1 MLEHGVEDDQELA
14 HASCEGQFLGL
25 TGGQQP
31 LVELPDDGVEAT
43 RACSHKAECVE
54 DECK

>member
-1 MLEHGVEDDQELA
+1 MLEHGIEDDQELA

-31 LVELPDDGVEAT
+31 LVEVPYDGG
-43 RACSHKAECVE
+43 
-54 DECK
+54 